1 MARHA
6 AVRSVDRF
14 FLVGIFLS
22 LMLGSTAS
30 LYVLLSMAF

>member
-1 MARHA
+1 MAKPA

-22 LMLGSTAS
+22 LVMGSTVS